1 MNWIKREL
9 VGELE
14 LDKLPNGLMTV
25 LKAFKKDWEDGSS
38 CLDIM
43 KYVKLEEAGRESCFF
58 PAQHI
63 QIPWELDTVKKLLK
77 LFETPTIEGEIK
89 GADLIDCAL
98 NEFWH
103 EHPGQYGYYTY
114 LLGHRLSQ
122 VGNGSLDQDKYIQ
135 KWKDHPKP
143 TDEAIDKDMKRINEL
158 EAK

>member
-1 MNWIKREL
+1 MKWIKREL
-9 VGELE
+9 VGKLE
-14 LDKLPNGLMTV
+14 LDQLPSGLTTV

-43 KYVKLEEAGRESCFF
+43 KYVKVDNGNETCYH
-58 PAQHI
+58 PVQHI

-77 LFETPTIEGEIK
+77 LFETPTVEGKIK

-98 NEFWH
+98 KEFWH
-103 EHPGQYGYYTY
+103 EHPGQYGNYMY

-122 VGNGSLDQDKYIQ
+122 VGDGYLDQDEYIQ

-143 TDEAIDKDMKRINEL
+143 TDEAINEDMKRLNEL